1 MIYALIA
8 FLIFFALAAS
18 TMLLIFYRETL
29 GRRLAVI
36 IGLDRDE
43 VIRPTKTAQWNE
55 TVRTVAGTLQK
66 ALPKNEKETSVA
78 QQRLILA
85 GYREEAHLHVLNAS
99 KVLLPVVLGGLAW
112 VTGAY
117 HWQPFMVFIAAL
129 AVGYL
134 APEYWLGHLIKKRQL
149 EINLGLPDALDFMV
163 VCLEAGLSLDQSV
176 IRTSEE
182 LAAGHP
188 ALAEEFGLVML
199 EVRAGRNRID
209 AWKSL
214 MSRTDIDEVRMLVA
228 VFVQADQFGTSVSKN
243 LRVHADGMRTRRA
256 QRVEELAAKTP
267 VKLIF
272 PLVLFIFPSLY
283 VVILGPAVIEIIAT
297 FKDKPLT

>member
-1 MIYALIA
+1 MLYALFA
-8 FLIFFALAAS
+8 FLIFFALVAS
-18 TMLLIFYRETL
+18 AMLLVFYRETL
-29 GRRLAVI
+29 GRRL
-36 IGLDRDE
+36 GLITGVNRDE
-43 VIRPTKTAQWNE
+43 PDRPTKAAQLNE
-55 TVRTVAGTLQK
+55 RVRTVAETLQK
-66 ALPKNEKETSVA
+66 ALPKGEKETSVA
-78 QQRLILA
+78 QQRLTLA
-85 GYREEAHLHVLNAS
+85 GYREASHLHVLNAS
-99 KVLLPVVLGGLAW
+99 KVLLPVVLVGLAW
-112 VTGAY
+112 ITGAY
-117 HWQPFMVFIAAL
+117 HLQPVTVLIAAL

-149 EINLGLPDALDFMV
+149 EIGLGLPDALDFMV
-163 VCLEAGLSLDQSV
+163 VCLEAGLSLDQAV

-182 LAAGHP
+182 LASGHA

-214 MSRTDIDEVRMLVA
+214 MTRTDIDEIRMLVA
-228 VFVQADQFGTSVSKN
+228 VFVQADTFGTSVSKN

-283 VVILGPAVIEIIAT
+283 VVILGPAVIQIIAT
-297 FKDKPLT
+297 FKDKPIT

>member
-1 MIYALIA
+1 MIYTIFA

-18 TMLLIFYRETL
+18 AMLLIFYRETL

-36 IGLDRDE
+36 VGLERDDLP
-43 VIRPTKTAQWNE
+43 RTTKAAQLNQSVLTFAE
-55 TVRTVAGTLQK
+55 KLQK
-66 ALPKNEKETSVA
+66 ALPKGEKEVSVA

-85 GYREEAHLHVLNAS
+85 GYRDESHLHVLNAS
-99 KVLLPVVLGGLAW
+99 KVLLPVALCGLAW

-117 HWQPFMVFIAAL
+117 HLQPFMVFIAAL

-182 LAAGHP
+182 LAGGHP

-214 MSRTDIDEVRMLVA
+214 MARTDIDEVRMLVA
-228 VFVQADQFGTSVSKN
+228 VFVQADQFGTSVSKS

-297 FKDKPLT
+297 FRDKPIT